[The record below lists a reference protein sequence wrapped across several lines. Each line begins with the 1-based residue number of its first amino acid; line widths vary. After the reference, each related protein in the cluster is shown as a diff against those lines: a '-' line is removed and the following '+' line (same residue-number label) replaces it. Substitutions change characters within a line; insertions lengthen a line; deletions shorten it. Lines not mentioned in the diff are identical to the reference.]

1 MLWRDTIDNLTE
13 YKVGGKAF
21 HTMYSSSDHT
31 QQIGFSFDTT
41 QAAQEMW
48 EHIERLVSDPE
59 NISLSLPG
67 KKKKKKEKKQKPAPL
82 PPKNHISTPCC
93 FQHVTAVNHK
103 DRARFY
109 SLKEYV
115 PRMAFQARS
124 ISIKPDE
131 F

>member
-1 MLWRDTIDNLTE
+1 MLWKDTIDNLSD
-13 YKVGGKAF
+13 YKVSGKAF

-31 QQIGFSFDTT
+31 QQIGFSFDTI

-48 EHIERLVSDPE
+48 IHVEKLVSDPE

-67 KKKKKKEKKQKPAPL
+67 KKKKKEKKLKPTPL
-82 PPKNHISTPCC
+82 PTKSHISSPCC
-93 FQHVTAVNHK
+93 FQHVTSVDQK

-109 SLKEYV
+109 SLREFV
-115 PRMAFQARS
+115 PIMAFAP
-124 ISIKPDE
+124 KPITVKPED